1 VTGHPA
7 RIDRAVVAALSLALP
22 AHFRA
27 RQRAEWTADLLILA
41 GRGRLARWRYLFAA
55 AWTLPALRAVA
66 RRRPADGPEDALA
79 PVSRSVVLVARVLTI
94 VLGWTVV
101 SWAVMLPGRY
111 LILDIPGR
119 MAAGTLPDPKSV
131 WPGGDQPAVMTPVA
145 AVLEWGGWAAA
156 ADFPLPLAIALVT
169 TVLLVRH
176 RWEHR
181 RRVAVVGVAAI
192 SLQALLLTP
201 VDMVLTAFTTIR
213 GGPVLPLAGATASWL
228 AVAAPGLSGP
238 RRAVLGVLGLAALAV
253 AVVDSTIG
261 TGMVSWYRD

>member
-1 VTGHPA
+1 VTG
-7 RIDRAVVAALSLALP
+7 RVDRAVVAALGLALP
-22 AHFRA
+22 GHFRA

-41 GRGRLARWRYLFAA
+41 ERGRLARWRYLFAA
-55 AWTLPALRAVA
+55 TRTLPALRAVA
-66 RRRPADGPEDALA
+66 RRLPADGPQGALA

-111 LILDIPGR
+111 LLLDIPGR

-131 WPGGDQPAVMTPVA
+131 WPGGDQPALMAPVA

-156 ADFPLPLAIALVT
+156 DDFPLPLAIALVAS
-169 TVLLVRH
+169 VLLVRH
-176 RWEHR
+176 RRQLWGPR
-181 RRVAVVGVAAI
+181 RRVAAVGVAVI

-201 VDMVLTAFTTIR
+201 VDMVVTAFTTIR

-228 AVAAPGLSGP
+228 AVAAPGLSRP
-238 RRAVLGVLGLAALAV
+238 RRAVLGLLGLAALAV
-253 AVVDSTIG
+253 AAVDATIG